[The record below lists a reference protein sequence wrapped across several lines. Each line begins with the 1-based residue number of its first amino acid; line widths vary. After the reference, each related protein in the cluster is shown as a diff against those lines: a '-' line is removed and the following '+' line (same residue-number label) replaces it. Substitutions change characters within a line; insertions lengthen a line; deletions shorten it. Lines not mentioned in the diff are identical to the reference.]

1 MQINKSKKDQIS
13 IAELNIYVRKK
24 KEEEKS
30 LFVLR
35 LCIITI
41 EKHQVII

>member
-24 KEEEKS
+24 KKKKS
-30 LFVLR
+30 LC
-35 LCIITI
+35 LC
-41 EKHQVII
+41 